1 MVPKINWLSWVMV
14 VAVLAPAAFGQSY
27 TISTA
32 VGAGVPSNV
41 QGKSTSLGVG
51 VPAFLV
57 ADPAG
62 DVFFVDQNSVVEM
75 NASTGLLTVVAGN
88 GTTGYSGDGGPAT
101 SAQLNGPAGLGLDG
115 NGNVYIADAGNN
127 VIREVSG
134 GTISTIAG
142 NGGFGS
148 GCADGPALSAQLNS
162 PGGVA
167 VDSHGNVYIADT
179 GDYCIR
185 KVSSGTITRVAG
197 TGAASYSGD
206 TGQAVSAAIGFTT
219 SIAVDANGN
228 VYIADAGNE
237 RIREITMSSGVID
250 TVAGNGTGGFS
261 GDGGP
266 ATSAD
271 LGAPV
276 GVAIDS
282 LGDIFIADAAN
293 NVIREVSGG
302 NINTVA
308 GDNALGAGFSGDTGI
323 ATQAQLSSPQMVAL
337 DGNNNLYIADQGNNR
352 IREVSHGNIDTI
364 VGNGLIGD
372 NGPATGAQ
380 LGSPFGIGLDPAG
393 NLYIADTMFS
403 RVRKVT
409 AATGVITTVAG
420 NGTSSNSLPNGS
432 SATSVGLNFPNGV
445 AADQNGNVY
454 ISDSFAFAILEVSS
468 GLISTFAGDGTG
480 GYSGDGGPATQAEI
494 GNPYGIATDSQG
506 NVYISDNLETDTSN
520 ANRVREITNGTIDTV
535 AGNGQIGA
543 MGDGGPATS
552 AQLNFPSGLAVDS
565 QGNLYIADLYNNEI
579 RKVSNGKIATVAGNS
594 QLTMPFSGDGGPA
607 TSAALNNPSGV
618 AVDSSGNLYIA
629 DTGNNRIRMVSASN
643 GFITTIA
650 GNGTLGYSG
659 DYGPA
664 TSAEL
669 NSPTDV
675 AVNSAGSVLLTDYSG
690 RIRVLTRAGSTCS
703 YTGVPSALSV
713 SAGGGSQNIAVG
725 TPAFCPWTISGLP
738 SWIALTGPAATTGPG
753 NAGLSVA
760 ANTGASRS
768 ATITIAG
775 VSVGVTQAGAQGSN
789 NPCDINQDGVVNVA
803 DVQLMIEQSL
813 GGLAGSNDLNGDG
826 VVNAVD
832 VQIDT
837 NAALNLG
844 CSANPSPRDV
854 VMVMVIDRSGSQ
866 ERADKAWNRS
876 LVH

>member
-1 MVPKINWLSWVMV
+1 MAPEINCLSWVMV
-14 VAVLAPAAFGQSY
+14 VTVLAPAACGQSY

-62 DVFFVDQNSVVEM
+62 DVFFVDQNSVVER

-101 SAQLNGPAGLGLDG
+101 SAQLNGPAGLALDD
-115 NGNVYIADAGNN
+115 NGNLYIADAGNN

-142 NGGFGS
+142 NGAFGS
-148 GCADGPALSAQLNS
+148 GCANGPALTAQLNG

-167 VDSHGNVYIADT
+167 VDLHGNVYIADT

-185 KVSSGTITRVAG
+185 KVSGGTITRVAG
-197 TGAASYSGD
+197 TGAPLYSGD
-206 TGQAVSAAIGFTT
+206 TGQAVNAAIGFTM
-219 SIAVDANGN
+219 SVAVDTNGN

-237 RIREITMSSGVID
+237 RIRKVTVSSGVIN
-250 TVAGNGTGGFS
+250 TVAGKGTAGFS

-266 ATSAD
+266 ATSAE
-271 LGAPV
+271 LKTPI
-276 GVAIDS
+276 GVAVDS
-282 LGDIFIADAAN
+282 LGDIFIADESN

-308 GDNALGAGFSGDTGI
+308 GDHALGAGFSGDTGG

-337 DGNNNLYIADQGNNR
+337 DSNNNLYIADEGNNR
-352 IREVSHGNIDTI
+352 IREVSQGDISTI

-372 NGPATGAQ
+372 NGPASGAQ
-380 LGSPFGIGLDPAG
+380 LGSPFGIGLDPSG
-393 NLYIADTMFS
+393 NLYIADTTLI

-409 AATGVITTVAG
+409 AATGTITTVAG
-420 NGTSSNSLPNGS
+420 NGTTGIGLPNGV
-432 SATSVGLNFPNGV
+432 SATSVGLNFPDGV
-445 AADQNGNVY
+445 AADQNGNIY
-454 ISDSFAFAILEVSS
+454 ISDAFAFAILKVNS
-468 GLISTFAGDGTG
+468 GLISTFAGNGTND
-480 GYSGDGGPATQAEI
+480 YAGDGGPATQAEL
-494 GNPYGIATDSQG
+494 GNPFGIATDSQG
-506 NVYISDNLETDTSN
+506 NVYLSDNLENDTSSE
-520 ANRVREITNGTIDTV
+520 NRVREIANGTINTV

-543 MGDGGPATS
+543 LGDGGAATS
-552 AQLNFPSGLAVDS
+552 AQLNFPTGLAVDS
-565 QGNLYIADLYNNEI
+565 VGNIYIADLYNNEI
-579 RKVSNGKIATVAGNS
+579 RKVSGGKITTVAGNG
-594 QLTMPFSGDGGPA
+594 QMGFGGDGGPA
-607 TSAALNNPSGV
+607 TSAQLNNPGGV
-618 AVDSSGNLYIA
+618 AVDSQGNIFIA
-629 DTGNNRIRMVSASN
+629 DTGNNRVRMVSASN
-643 GFITTIA
+643 GKITTIA

-669 NSPTDV
+669 NGPNDV
-675 AVNSAGSVLLTDYSG
+675 AVNSAGSVLVTDFSG
-690 RIRVLTRAGSTCS
+690 RIRVLTPAGSSCS
-703 YTGVPSALSV
+703 YSGVPATLPV
-713 SAGGGSQNIAVG
+713 AAGGGSLNIAVG
-725 TPAFCPWTISGLP
+725 TTAFCPWSISGLP
-738 SWIALTGPAATTGPG
+738 NWITLTGPAANTGPG

-760 ANTGASRS
+760 ANTGAARS

-775 VSVGVTQAGAQGSN
+775 VPVGVTQGAQGSG
-789 NPCDINQDGVVNVA
+789 NPCDLNHDSVVNVA
-803 DVQLMIEQSL
+803 DVQLAIQQAL
-813 GGLAGSNDLNGDG
+813 GRLTGSNDLNGDG

-837 NAALNLG
+837 NAALDLG
-844 CSANPSPRDV
+844 CSVNA
-854 VMVMVIDRSGSQ
+854 
-866 ERADKAWNRS
+866 A
-876 LVH
+876 H